1 MKVMIFA
8 DTDNMTGQQ
17 LYDIL
22 REDYLLQLEM
32 AGEHY
37 ALAIITGWDTE
48 EGIERLIKAVCE
60 IDERLQKEPGAR
72 IGAADEAYAIPKKE
86 MSLQKAWDS
95 ERETV
100 SLNLAEGRI
109 CGDFVNLYPPG
120 IPLIVPGEVIGGDL
134 IRDIERYIAENL
146 NVQGILELKNSEN
159 KGIIDIDKRGILC
172 VKPR

>member
-1 MKVMIFA
+1 
-8 DTDNMTGQQ
+8 
-17 LYDIL
+17 
-22 REDYLLQLEM
+22 M

-48 EGIERLIKAVCE
+48 EGIERLIKAICE
-60 IDERLQKEPGAR
+60 IDESLQKKAGAR
-72 IGAADEAYAIPKKE
+72 IVAADEKYAIPGRE

-109 CGDFVNLYPPG
+109 SGDFVNLYPPG

-134 IRDIERYIAENL
+134 IKDIERYIAEGL
-146 NVQGILELKNSEN
+146 NVQGILELENSEN

>member
-1 MKVMIFA
+1 MQKK
-8 DTDNMTGQQ
+8 
-17 LYDIL
+17 
-22 REDYLLQLEM
+22 
-32 AGEHY
+32 AG
-37 ALAIITGWDTE
+37 AGIGVKE
-48 EGIERLIKAVCE
+48 EV
-60 IDERLQKEPGAR
+60 
-72 IGAADEAYAIPKKE
+72 YSIPTKE

-109 CGDFVNLYPPG
+109 SGDFVNLYPPG

-134 IRDIERYIAENL
+134 IKDIERYIAEGL
-146 NVQGILELKNSEN
+146 NVQGILELENSEN